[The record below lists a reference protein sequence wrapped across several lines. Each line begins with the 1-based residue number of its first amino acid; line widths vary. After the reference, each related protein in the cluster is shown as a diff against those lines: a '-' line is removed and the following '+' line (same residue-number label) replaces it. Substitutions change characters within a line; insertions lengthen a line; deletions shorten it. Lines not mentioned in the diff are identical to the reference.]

1 MEQETAGE
9 PAAHSAAHEGGYL
22 PLQLTLTGFKGI
34 RSGLGRDT
42 LTLDFEALGKDA
54 SLVAIAGGNGRGKST
69 VMDNLHPL
77 C

>member
-1 MEQETAGE
+1 MDLELAGT
-9 PAAHSAAHEGGYL
+9 SAVITTTNEGGYL

-42 LTLDFEALGKDA
+42 LTLDLESLGEDA

>member
-1 MEQETAGE
+1 MERQMAGE
-9 PAAHSAAHEGGYL
+9 PAAGSVAHERGYL
-22 PLQLTLTGFKGI
+22 PLRLTLTGFKGI

-42 LTLDFEALGKDA
+42 LTLDFESLGEDA